1 MSIFSS
7 SPTATK
13 VAQVETNWL
22 VEFQEGKAIVLGN
35 HYFFILTS
43 IGYQLIAKVDD

>member
-7 SPTATK
+7 FPIATK

-22 VEFQEGKAIVLGN
+22 VESQEGKAIDLGN

-43 IGYQLIAKVDD
+43 IGFLLIAKVDD

>member
-13 VAQVETNWL
+13 VAQVEINWL
-22 VEFQEGKAIVLGN
+22 EESQEGKAIVLGN

-43 IGYQLIAKVDD
+43 IGSLLIAKVDD